1 MSEKSDYFFVN
12 IKRIYPNFKR
22 PSALETEIWEEMLEP
37 YAREDI
43 LAGIKSYRKSEDTGF
58 APNPARFSNY
68 LYSRHSKTEENRDS
82 LPLSP
87 EQYLMDEDIRAGRC
101 KYLYP
106 VYCKAVNYILDVK
119 TRKLCDSDES
129 FKKLTRGQRY
139 RMAVD
144 NGLFARFDEVLDY
157 IYNKEAH

>member
-12 IKRIYPNFKR
+12 IKQIYPNFKR
-22 PSALETEIWEEMLEP
+22 PSALETEVWEELLEP
-37 YAREDI
+37 YTVEDI
-43 LAGIKSYRKSEDTGF
+43 LAGIKSYRKNEDTGF
-58 APNPARFSNY
+58 APNPAKFTNY
-68 LYSRHSKTEENRDS
+68 LYSRSKTEEKADS

-101 KYLYP
+101 KYFYP

-119 TRKLCDSDES
+119 TRELCDSDAA

-139 RMAVD
+139 RLAVD
-144 NGLFARFDEVLDY
+144 NGLFAKFDEVLDY
-157 IYNKEAH
+157 VYKQEAH